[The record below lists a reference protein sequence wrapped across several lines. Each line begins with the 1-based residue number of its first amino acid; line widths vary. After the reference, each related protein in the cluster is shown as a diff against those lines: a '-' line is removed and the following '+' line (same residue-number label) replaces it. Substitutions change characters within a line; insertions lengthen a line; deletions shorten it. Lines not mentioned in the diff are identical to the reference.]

1 MAPSEVSIGKLEEF
15 TDGELRAVDAGG
27 KKVIVARNG
36 DSVCA
41 AINKCPHLGLSLTK
55 GPGGQKFENG
65 VVQCAWHNSTFELCS
80 GENLDWVGGFAGKSI
95 PKWSRGMVALGRKP
109 KGLDTVP
116 AYVRDGEVV
125 LQIED

>member
-15 TDGELRAVDAGG
+15 TDGELRAVEAGG

-36 DSVCA
+36 DQVCA

-55 GPGGQKFENG
+55 GPAGLKYADG
-65 VVQCAWHNSTFELCS
+65 VVQCPWHNSTFEVCS

-95 PKWSRGMVALGRKP
+95 PKWSRGMVALGRKA
-109 KGLDTVP
+109 KGLDTIPVE
-116 AYVRDGEVV
+116 VRDGEVV
-125 LQIED
+125 LQFGE